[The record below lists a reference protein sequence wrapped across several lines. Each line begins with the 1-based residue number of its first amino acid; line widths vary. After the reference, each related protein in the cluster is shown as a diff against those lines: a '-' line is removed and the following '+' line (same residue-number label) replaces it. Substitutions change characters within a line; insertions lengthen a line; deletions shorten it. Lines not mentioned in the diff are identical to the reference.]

1 MPPGVFCAEW
11 CRGRSVGTE
20 DRASEASSVA
30 LSGIKGVADLLLIK
44 IHKSR
49 NRDRTVWASL
59 LRIQI
64 SFSGQ
69 LYSPFPSGQVYTYGF
84 LSQAVLTETSKALI
98 SCVCPVSLQGPRKWE
113 HNMGL
118 DSGSSPLKYE
128 PTWRPPL
135 SRSPL
140 LWECAF
146 LMEEEHPSSS
156 FYKLIRLCLVGGKN
170 VLPAILLCLSE
181 EVD

>member
-1 MPPGVFCAEW
+1 M
-11 CRGRSVGTE
+11 
-20 DRASEASSVA
+20 A

-69 LYSPFPSGQVYTYGF
+69 LYSPFPSGQVYTYRF
-84 LSQAVLTETSKALI
+84 LTQAVLMETSKTLI
-98 SCVCPVSLQGPRKWE
+98 SCGCPVSLQGPRKWE

-128 PTWRPPL
+128 LTWRPPL

-156 FYKLIRLCLVGGKN
+156 FYKLIRLCLVGGKMYFLRFYSVLVRKWIEFSARSTCGTHAQKNFWGEN
-170 VLPAILLCLSE
+170 VQ
-181 EVD
+181 